1 MSFWI
6 NRGVLPQCDYFFILI
21 NFLKVLLTSRKMQLL
36 ASNPQ
41 ISEVSSL
48 LGGYPVVSLL
58 SYLSLL
64 TQMLLECICT
74 HNKQTFST
82 LYTQWRRRLHY
93 SFSGSHS
100 FKETSIMTPI
110 FWQPWLERKG
120 SFLVRK
126 KSESLTFFFPIWR
139 LHHCCLAGE
148 AAEGAKCRALLRLWH
163 LSLQVV
169 KNAFW
174 SNFTAVFP
182 FWP

>member
-1 MSFWI
+1 MWFFEKKC
-6 NRGVLPQCDYFFILI
+6 RFLPQCDYFFILI

-126 KSESLTFFFPIWR
+126 KSESLTFFFQYDGYTIAVS
-139 LHHCCLAGE
+139 LAKQQK
-148 AAEGAKCRALLRLWH
+148 AP
-163 LSLQVV
+163 S
-169 KNAFW
+169 
-174 SNFTAVFP
+174 AVRYYDYGTFLCK
-182 FWP
+182 W